1 MYIELNDKLGSIL
14 NLNHVASIKFDDK
27 MRRLV
32 VVYTDTQKTE
42 EHFMYISAE
51 SLLNDKHRIKTK
63 IGL

>member
-14 NLNHVASIKFDDK
+14 NLNHVASIKFDDRMK
-27 MRRLV
+27 RLV

>member
-27 MRRLV
+27 MRRMV
-32 VVYTDTQKTE
+32 VTYANTHKTE
-42 EHFMYISAE
+42 EYFIYISAE